1 MFSAAAE
8 IFNGFFAAFTHLSK
22 SLSLIITLEYV
33 NILAIDI
40 QSWTNCTLD
49 ADRAHLGA
57 HSFLG
62 TPDFLGADMVFARSL
77 FYAGC
82 FAKQLTKVGSL

>member
-1 MFSAAAE
+1 MSA
-8 IFNGFFAAFTHLSK
+8 
-22 SLSLIITLEYV
+22 
-33 NILAIDI
+33 
-40 QSWTNCTLD
+40 
-49 ADRAHLGA
+49 RLGA

-77 FYAGC
+77 FYAGY